1 LSIDPGAA
9 MPLYQQ
15 VAAHIRRQVIAG
27 EMPVGTQLLPH
38 RELAIEYDVS
48 IMTINK
54 ALSILVSEGVLHS
67 RVGRGTFV
75 AVRPAP
81 HGVRVGGTF
90 GFVLSDLSS
99 PFFSLVAHAAQQ
111 RADAMGYGLLFSS
124 SSNRLDREDEQIR
137 RFRNIGVN
145 GLIIVSMSRT
155 YRISEPIKELH
166 DAGFP
171 YVMVSYTAG
180 EDVPFIGLDLA
191 QAGYLAGRHLL
202 GMGRRRI
209 GYVGDRFGSI
219 MCELRGRG
227 LRRALEEV
235 GLVLEPRFQYE
246 YPLDG
251 EWNDYKSGFAVGE
264 HIAEL
269 SDRPDAMF
277 VFNDLGALGFQ
288 DALLDRGI
296 RVPEDI
302 AIVGLDDIEL
312 AARARVP
319 LTTVKQP
326 VDRIGELAV
335 DTLIAR
341 VLGET
346 PPLRQLLDPTLIV
359 RRSSGGIPEGEN
371 LRKLETRPSLRGE
384 TR

>member
-15 VAAHIRRQVIAG
+15 VAADIRKKIISG

-38 RELAIEYDVS
+38 REMAVEYGVS

-54 ALSILVSEGVLHS
+54 ALSGLVSEGILHS

-90 GFVLSDLSS
+90 GFVLRDLNS

-111 RADAMGYGLLFSS
+111 RADAVGYGLLFSS

-137 RFRNIGVN
+137 RFRSIGVN

-155 YRISEPIKELH
+155 YRISEPIQELH

-171 YVMVSYTAG
+171 YVMVSYTEG
-180 EDVPFIGLDLA
+180 ENIPFVGLDLA
-191 QAGYLAGRHLL
+191 KAGYLAGQHLL
-202 GMGRRRI
+202 EQGRRRI

-227 LRRALEEV
+227 LRRALEEQ
-235 GLVLEPRFQYE
+235 GLSLGAFQFE
-246 YPLDG
+246 YPFEG
-251 EWNDYKSGFAVGE
+251 EWNDYKSGYAVGE
-264 HIAEL
+264 QVAALDEK
-269 SDRPDAMF
+269 PDAMF
-277 VFNDLGALGFQ
+277 VFNDLGALGFE

-296 RVPEDI
+296 RVPDDI

-335 DTLIAR
+335 DTLLAR
-341 VLGET
+341 LGGEHRPT
-346 PPLRQLLDPTLIV
+346 RQLLEPTLIV
-359 RRSSGGIPEGEN
+359 RQSSGISDLTTSAEVLSPTMHGDAQ
-371 LRKLETRPSLRGE
+371 
-384 TR
+384 